1 MLTID
6 DLKIGNK
13 VKSINGKEIYTIV
26 DVNAIM
32 QYNYVWRPCISYIS
46 STGNLK
52 YVRTVEDFML
62 QFDVVHP

>member
-1 MLTID
+1 MLTIN
-6 DLKIGNK
+6 DLKVGNK

-32 QYNYVWRPCISYIS
+32 KYNNVWCNCIIYVL
-46 STGNLK
+46 STGDLK
-52 YVRTVEDFML
+52 YVRSIEDFML

>member
-6 DLKIGNK
+6 DLKVGNK

-26 DVNAIM
+26 DVNVIM
-32 QYNYVWRPCISYIS
+32 KYNNVWRNCIVYTY
-46 STGNLK
+46 STGDLK
-52 YVRTVEDFML
+52 YVRSIEDFML